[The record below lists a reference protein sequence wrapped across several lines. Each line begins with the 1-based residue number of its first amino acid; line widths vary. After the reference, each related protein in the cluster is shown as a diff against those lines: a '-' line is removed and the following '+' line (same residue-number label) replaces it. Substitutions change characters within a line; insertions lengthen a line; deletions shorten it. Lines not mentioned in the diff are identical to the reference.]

1 MLEHLKLTAAD
12 LKLTINLCELT
23 PNQISRDHGI
33 VGQARAQ
40 SALAF
45 GVAMKAPGYN
55 IFVMGEPG
63 TGRLS
68 MVSHYLSGNAEH
80 QESPLSYAYVENFET
95 RASRSPWSCPPAR
108 AIPSAKTSK
117 S

>member
-1 MLEHLKLTAAD
+1 MLEHLKLPPSA
-12 LKLTINLCELT
+12 LKLAIDLSELAST
-23 PNQISRDHGI
+23 DTLHRPTNI

-68 MVSHYLSGNAEH
+68 MVSHYL
-80 QESPLSYAYVENFET
+80 ET
-95 RASRSPWSCPPAR
+95 
-108 AIPSAKTSK
+108 
-117 S
+117 